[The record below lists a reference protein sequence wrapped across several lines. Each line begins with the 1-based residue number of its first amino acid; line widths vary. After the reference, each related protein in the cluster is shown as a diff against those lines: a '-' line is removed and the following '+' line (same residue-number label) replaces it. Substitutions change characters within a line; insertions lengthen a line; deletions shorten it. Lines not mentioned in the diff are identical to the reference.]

1 MIAMI
6 TIVVRDYDDAIE
18 FYTESLGFD
27 LVEDTAISPDKRWV
41 VLTPDAS
48 EEHGARILLAKAAND
63 EQRFVVG
70 NQAGGR
76 VFLFLY
82 TADFDA
88 TYEDYKAKGVKFCEE
103 PREEPYGKVVVF
115 KDLYGNKWDL
125 IEPAMDVTE
134 L

>member
-6 TIVVRDYDDAIE
+6 TIVVRDYDDAIKY
-18 FYTESLGFD
+18 FTDILGFS
-27 LVEDTAISPDKRWV
+27 LIEDTRISPEKRWV
-41 VLTPDAS
+41 VLSPDAA
-48 EEHGARILLAKAAND
+48 EEGSVRILLAKAAND

-82 TADFDA
+82 TADFEQ
-88 TYEDYKAKGVKFCEE
+88 TYNEYKAKGVRFCEE
-103 PREEPYGKVVVF
+103 PRNEPYGQVAVF

-125 IEPAMDVTE
+125 IEPKIAGIH
-134 L
+134 

>member
-6 TIVVRDYDDAIE
+6 TIVVKDYDDAIAY
-18 FYTESLGFD
+18 YTEILGFE
-27 LVEDTAISPDKRWV
+27 LIEDTRVSDQKRWV
-41 VLTPDAS
+41 VLAPDGADD
-48 EEHGARILLAKAAND
+48 HGARVLLAKASND

-82 TADFDA
+82 TADFDQ
-88 TYEDYKAKGVKFCEE
+88 TYDEYKAKGVRFCET
-103 PREEPYGKVVVF
+103 PRIEPYGKVVVF

-125 IEPAMDVTE
+125 IEPKMSDAF
-134 L
+134 

>member
-1 MIAMI
+1 MIAML
-6 TIVVRDYDDAIE
+6 TIVVRDYDDAIAY
-18 FYTESLGFD
+18 YTNILGFD
-27 LVEDTAISPDKRWV
+27 LIEDTAISPSKRWV
-41 VLTPDAS
+41 VLAPDGA
-48 EEHGARILLAKAAND
+48 EESGARILLAKAVND

-82 TADFDA
+82 TADFEH
-88 TYEDYKAKGVKFCEE
+88 TYEAYRSKGVRFLET

-125 IEPAMDVTE
+125 IEPNMNA
-134 L
+134 LR